1 VIDPLPELPKPVF
14 AVVHL
19 TSSSDVPA
27 AIARELLET
36 GIPHGMIGYEYRSL
50 VEAEFHEGV
59 PPNGLVAFGR
69 SGLLG
74 RIGVDVAT
82 GEVVHIPK
90 VESTKV
96 THVNKDIH
104 AFTRCVWAV
113 IDRFPFYQE
122 DSDEEEFERVA
133 DELRDIIMR
142 IDETAIVHNGFWD
155 GVCEDVAMGEYADWD
170 A

>member
-14 AVVHL
+14 SVVHQRS
-19 TSSSDVPA
+19 TSDVPFGV
-27 AIARELLET
+27 ARELLEI
-36 GIPHGMIGYEYRSL
+36 GVPCGMIGYEYRSL
-50 VEAEFHEGV
+50 SEAEFLEGV
-59 PPNGLVAFGR
+59 LPNGLVAFGR

-90 VESTKV
+90 AESTKV
-96 THVNKDIH
+96 THANKDIP
-104 AFTRCVWAV
+104 AFTRCVSAV

-122 DSDEEEFERVA
+122 GAEEEEFERVA
-133 DELRDIIMR
+133 DELRHLIVR
-142 IDETAIVHNGFWD
+142 IDETALVHNGFWD
-155 GVCEDVAMGEYADWD
+155 GVCEDVAMGDYADWD

>member
-1 VIDPLPELPKPVF
+1 MIDPLPELPKPVF
-14 AVVHL
+14 TVVHVA
-19 TSSSDVPA
+19 SSSDVPVA
-27 AIARELLET
+27 VARELLET
-36 GIPHGMIGYEYRSL
+36 GVPRGMIGYEYRSL
-50 VEAEFHEGV
+50 AEAEFLEGV

-74 RIGVDVAT
+74 RICVDTST

-90 VESTKV
+90 VESAKV

-104 AFTRCVWAV
+104 AFTRCVSAV

-122 DSDEEEFERVA
+122 DAEEEEFERVA
-133 DELRDIIMR
+133 DELRDIIVR
-142 IDETAIVHNGFWD
+142 IDETALVHNGFWD
-155 GVCEDVAMGEYADWD
+155 GVCEDVAMGDYADWD